1 MDPCICGR
9 KLVCSKCKE
18 IPSDCKCE
26 KDVTGTEYDYT
37 LEEAHPMN
45 QVIPKAS

>member
-37 LEEAHPMN
+37 LVETHPMD
-45 QVIPKAS
+45 